1 MPGTVS
7 TNQLRQAVVD
17 EATVRAKRESK
28 FLFVYEYK
36 DTLFENLI
44 WSTLAEGEAPPP
56 QDSRLLCTVDSKGNV
71 DWRVDDL
78 VQTPNASALSR
89 LSDITLPIEEVQF
102 NNVTI
107 TVLATNVAAAYAAL
121 CKALEPFEY
130 TTDTF
135 QTNGAD
141 RELSEEQTTT
151 TLFPQ
156 TTESNRN
163 DHNRSTSN

>member
-1 MPGTVS
+1 MTIT

-28 FLFVYEYK
+28 FLFVFEYK
-36 DTLFENLI
+36 DTLFENVI
-44 WSTLAEGEAPPP
+44 WTTLAEGEAPPP

-71 DWRVDDL
+71 DWKVDDL
-78 VQTPNASALSR
+78 YKPRSRPRCPAS
-89 LSDITLPIEEVQF
+89 SDITLPIEEVQF

-107 TVLATNVAAAYAAL
+107 TVPATNAAAAYATL

-141 RELSEEQTTT
+141 GEISEEQTTT
-151 TLFPQ
+151 ALFPQ
-156 TTESNRN
+156 TTGSNRN
-163 DHNRSTSN
+163 DHNQSTPN

>member
-1 MPGTVS
+1 MTI
-7 TNQLRQAVVD
+7 TTKQLRQAVVD
-17 EATVRAKRESK
+17 EAIARAKRESK

-56 QDSRLLCTVDSKGNV
+56 QDSTLLYTVDSKGNV
-71 DWRVDDL
+71 DWKVDDL
-78 VQTPNASALSR
+78 VQTAIASASPR
-89 LSDITLPIEEVQF
+89 LSDIKLPIEDVQF

-107 TVLATNVAAAYAAL
+107 TVPATNAPAAYAAL

-130 TTDTF
+130 STDTF
-135 QTNGAD
+135 QTNGAVG
-141 RELSEEQTTT
+141 ELSEEQTTT
-151 TLFPQ
+151 ALFPQ

-163 DHNRSTSN
+163 DHNQSTSN